1 VESGGLAMHNGPVPS
16 LPPETMSCE
25 IGPSIQAEP
34 WICRLTVVHPEELKQ
49 VIELGESPR
58 TIGRQVEPPLG
69 LSVPHRTVSRRH
81 LDLRWDASVSRHL
94 VRDLGSR
101 NGSALHGRPLGELPR
116 VLDDNAV
123 LRFGDVVAVYE
134 HQRGPLQDPPLVDP
148 EAIPGDALSC
158 VELRAA
164 IARAARDPSPAL
176 LIGESGSGKE
186 RCAAELHRLSRR
198 RGPQVT
204 LNCAALSPQLIESQL
219 FGHQRG
225 AFTGA
230 TQSQVGLF
238 RAAHGGTLF
247 LDEIGELPLDLQP
260 KLLRAIESGEI
271 LPLGSTS
278 HQTVDVRVVAA
289 TNRDLAA
296 EVRAGT
302 FRRDLY
308 ARLALWELRVPPL
321 AMRRVDILG
330 WVERLSIAW
339 AAERQRPVPRI
350 EVSPAAAAV
359 IVGYRWADNLRGV
372 HRLLHEL
379 AHLGGSGPIGEATL
393 PAWIRGGAGSTLSA
407 SVTAATAAR
416 VAIPTP
422 VGARA
427 EGVARAEAR
436 PAAKGKLRPRP
447 GRSELVAALAE
458 HGWNIS
464 ATARFYDR
472 DRRQITRWIAMY
484 EIDVASQR
492 SAGA

>member
-1 VESGGLAMHNGPVPS
+1 MHPVPS

-25 IGPSIQAEP
+25 IGPSVRAEP
-34 WICRLTVVHPEELKQ
+34 WICRLTVVHPEALRQ

-58 TIGRQVEPPLG
+58 TIGRQVEAPLG
-69 LSVPHRTVSRRH
+69 SSVPHRTVSRRH
-81 LDLRWDASVSRHL
+81 LELRWDGTSSRHL

-101 NGSALHGRPLGELPR
+101 NGSALFGRPLGEAAQALS
-116 VLDDNAV
+116 DNAV

-134 HQRGPLQDPPLVDP
+134 RRRGPLHDPPAIDP
-148 EAIPGDALSC
+148 EAIPGDALAC
-158 VELRAA
+158 IELRAA
-164 IARAARDPSPAL
+164 MVRAARDPSPAL

-271 LPLGSTS
+271 LPLGTTS
-278 HQTVDVRVVAA
+278 HQQVDVRVVAA

-296 EVRAGT
+296 EVETGA

-308 ARLALWELRVPPL
+308 ARLALWELRLPPL

-330 WVERLSIAW
+330 WVDRLAAIW
-339 AAERQRPVPRI
+339 AVERQRPVPRI
-350 EVSPAAAAV
+350 EVTAAAAAM
-359 IVGYRWADNLRGV
+359 IVGHRWADNLRGV

-379 AHLGGSGPIGEATL
+379 AHLSESGPVSEAAL
-393 PAWIRGGAGSTLSA
+393 PAWLRGEGGGGRGASPA
-407 SVTAATAAR
+407 SSVAPAATGAA
-416 VAIPTP
+416 TP
-422 VGARA
+422 APAPA
-427 EGVARAEAR
+427 EGVAER
-436 PAAKGKLRPRP
+436 PAKGKLRPRP
-447 GRSELVAALAE
+447 ERSELVAALAD
-458 HGWNIS
+458 HDWNIS

-484 EIDVASQR
+484 EIDVAAQR
-492 SAGA
+492 EAGA

>member
-1 VESGGLAMHNGPVPS
+1 MESGGIAVHNSPVPS

-25 IGPSIQAEP
+25 IGPSVEAEP
-34 WICRLTVVHPEELKQ
+34 WICRLTVVHPEALRQ

-58 TIGRQVEPPLG
+58 TIGRQVDPPLG
-69 LSVPHRTVSRRH
+69 SSVPHRTVSRRH
-81 LDLRWDASVSRHL
+81 LELRWDGSASRHL

-101 NGSALHGRPLGELPR
+101 NGSALLGRPLGEIPR
-116 VLDDNAV
+116 LLEDNAV

-134 HQRGPLQDPPLVDP
+134 RRRGPLHDPPTVDP
-148 EAIPGDALSC
+148 EAIPGEALAC

-164 IARAARDPSPAL
+164 MTRAARDPSPAL
-176 LIGESGSGKE
+176 LLGESGSGKE

-198 RGPQVT
+198 RGSLVT

-271 LPLGSTS
+271 LPLGTTS
-278 HQTVDVRVVAA
+278 SQTVDVRVVAA
-289 TNRDLAA
+289 TNRELAA
-296 EVRAGT
+296 DVEAGT

-330 WVERLSIAW
+330 WIDRLSTIW
-339 AAERQRPVPRI
+339 AAERQRPMPRI
-350 EVSPAAAAV
+350 EVSAAAAAL
-359 IVGYRWADNLRGV
+359 IVGHRWADNLRGV

-379 AHLGGSGPIGEATL
+379 AHLGGGGPIGEAAL
-393 PAWIRGGAGSTLSA
+393 PEWIRGGSGLSA
-407 SVTAATAAR
+407 ASRAQVEEVAQPTAAPAKA
-416 VAIPTP
+416 PQ
-422 VGARA
+422 
-427 EGVARAEAR
+427 ER
-436 PAAKGKLRPRP
+436 PGKGKLRPRP
-447 GRSELVAALAE
+447 ARSELLSALAE

-464 ATARFYDR
+464 ATARFYER

-484 EIDVASQR
+484 EIDVAAQR
-492 SAGA
+492 IANA